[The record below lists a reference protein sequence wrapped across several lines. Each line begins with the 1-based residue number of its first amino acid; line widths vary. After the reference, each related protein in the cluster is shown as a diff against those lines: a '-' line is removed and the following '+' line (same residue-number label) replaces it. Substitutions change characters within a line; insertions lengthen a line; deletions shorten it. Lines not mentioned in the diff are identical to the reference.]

1 MSRNVAG
8 DRNKRYFCRVIIN
21 TVDYPSRTKPT
32 GTGNGEARPTAA
44 YTSSLK
50 NKLVTQANMRLHKI
64 ACLAVALT
72 LTAGCTSYKK
82 VPYLQDPEVVN
93 NYGKEIPLYDAKIM
107 PKDLLSITINTTDPQ
122 ASAPF
127 NLTVQTPM
135 NAALTN
141 ISTTTQPSLQQY
153 LVNNKGEID
162 FPVLGRLKV
171 GGLTKNQAED
181 LIREKLT
188 SYLKEA
194 PIVTVRMANY
204 KISVLGEVTRP
215 GTFTVSNEKVNVL
228 EALAM
233 AGDMTVY
240 GVRTN
245 VKLIREDAD
254 GKREIKELDLTKSD
268 LVLSPYFYLRQN
280 DILYVTPNKTK
291 AKNSDIGNTT
301 TTVISATSILVSIAS
316 LLVNILR

>member
-1 MSRNVAG
+1 MQ
-8 DRNKRYFCRVIIN
+8 RYYKKTRV
-21 TVDYPSRTKPT
+21 YLPGLAHGS
-32 GTGNGEARPTAA
+32 GNGEARPGRMDCAPPDKRNWKFKDVKR
-44 YTSSLK
+44 YEI
-50 NKLVTQANMRLHKI
+50 TQN
-64 ACLAVALT
+64 CLPGGRTDADSRMYILQE
-72 LTAGCTSYKK
+72 L
-82 VPYLQDPEVVN
+82 PYLQDPEVVN

-141 ISTTTQPSLQQY
+141 INTTTQPTLQQY

-162 FPVLGRLKV
+162 FPVLGRLQV

-181 LIREKLT
+181 LIRERLT
-188 SYLKEA
+188 PYLKEA

-316 LLVNILR
+316 LIVNILR

>member
-1 MSRNVAG
+1 
-8 DRNKRYFCRVIIN
+8 
-21 TVDYPSRTKPT
+21 
-32 GTGNGEARPTAA
+32 
-44 YTSSLK
+44 
-50 NKLVTQANMRLHKI
+50 MRLHKI

-72 LTAGCTSYKK
+72 LTAGRTSYKK

-141 ISTTTQPSLQQY
+141 INTTTQPTLQQY

-162 FPVLGRLKV
+162 FPVLGRLQV

-188 SYLKEA
+188 PYLKEA

-245 VKLIREDAD
+245 VKLIREDAN

-316 LLVNILR
+316 LIVNILR